1 MVGQA
6 VKRVAT
12 LALAAALTLSGA
24 HSSFASSSLAAAS
37 AHASAPQDIPSV
49 HILAGSDINLL
60 SSSSAIPIRIQN
72 DFDLDV
78 RVQVHAIPLNGRI
91 SVPEAIEVTVPAQTA
106 ITAKL
111 PVQATGVG
119 NVDLNVWLETFSG
132 LSLNSKATLHINVNP
147 GAETAILIGFTATV
161 AILLTFGV
169 IRTLRKRRGASA

>member
-1 MVGQA
+1 M
-6 VKRVAT
+6 KRIAT
-12 LALAAALTLSGA
+12 IALAAALTFVGA
-24 HSSFASSSLAAAS
+24 HSAVAATNNVPVADTRSSV
-37 AHASAPQDIPSV
+37 PQDIPSV

-72 DFDLDV
+72 DFDMDV
-78 RVQVHAIPLNGRI
+78 RVQVHAVPANGRI
-91 SVPEAIEVTVPAQTA
+91 SVPEAIEVVVPAQTA

-119 NVDLNVWLETFSG
+119 NVDLQVWLETFSG
-132 LSLNSKATLHINVNP
+132 LSLNSKAVLHINVNP